1 MADKVL
7 RTDCQGRVSPAGIIQ
22 QQVGAFL
29 RNQWSCQKCN
39 FWDNSTTSRNF
50 PSKPVLLSKITF
62 SGTCVPYGRMRWDP
76 ECPEPRCSSES
87 RPQTPENAYS
97 YVTGKTIFTRH
108 TMIIPTNAL
117 GDYGSTTDTEVGS
130 KVHQFCNENYEFVK
144 VSIPGKHMNLP
155 WT

>member
-1 MADKVL
+1 
-7 RTDCQGRVSPAGIIQ
+7 
-22 QQVGAFL
+22 
-29 RNQWSCQKCN
+29 
-39 FWDNSTTSRNF
+39 
-50 PSKPVLLSKITF
+50 
-62 SGTCVPYGRMRWDP
+62 MRWDP